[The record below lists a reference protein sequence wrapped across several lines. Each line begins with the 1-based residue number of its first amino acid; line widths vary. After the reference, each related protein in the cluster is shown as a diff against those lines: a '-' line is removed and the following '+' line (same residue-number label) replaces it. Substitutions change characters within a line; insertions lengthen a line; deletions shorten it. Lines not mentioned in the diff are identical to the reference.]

1 MFVVGTAAGRRLTH
15 RSEVHAIACRQVI
28 ETFGD
33 APRLRPRP
41 PTANRFTHP
50 SHERVGIAFGR
61 VKFVFKAL
69 DVVRHHAVLPRSG
82 TSGRG

>member
-1 MFVVGTAAGRRLTH
+1 MFVACTGAGCGLTH
-15 RSEVHAIACRQVI
+15 RIEVHAIARRQVI

-41 PTANRFTHP
+41 PTANRFTHTR
-50 SHERVGIAFGR
+50 HERVGVAFGR

-82 TSGRG
+82 ASGRG